1 MAMRA
6 ALLAAALLTAV
17 VPSSFAADT
26 VVGAITAISGSVEID
41 AFGKGAFI
49 PAVRGDRL
57 YDATVIRTSP
67 QSGASIELLG
77 KASQIPPDT
86 TFRIVDAMEGQRRTT
101 RLDWFPALLGV
112 LKDAVASFGSS
123 GSDVVLGSKA
133 AEATT
138 GPDEWIVEEDDSEQ
152 LLLDARAAV
161 REGNWLRAM
170 STLDKIPESAAR
182 ALPPGE
188 AAFLRGSACFGLGD
202 YATARTQLAKAE
214 PLVRGSAEPGAAGML
229 PLLLFQLGASRF
241 FVGEDGPAV
250 ETLASFLSLDAD
262 GPFAPY
268 GTQLLIQALAARGDR
283 ARAQQVL
290 AQAKVRYAGT
300 VHESEF
306 TSLPPAP

>member
-1 MAMRA
+1 MRA
-6 ALLAAALLTAV
+6 APLIAAALLLIAA
-17 VPSSFAADT
+17 PASFAADT

-57 YDATVIRTSP
+57 YDATVIRTGA
-67 QSGASIELLG
+67 QSGAAIELLG
-77 KASQIPPDT
+77 KTGQVPPAT
-86 TFRIVDAMEGQRRTT
+86 TFRISVAIEGQRRTN
-101 RLDWFPALLGV
+101 RLGWLPALVGV
-112 LKDAVASFGSS
+112 LRDAVASFGAS

-133 AEATT
+133 ADATS
-138 GPDEWIVEEDDSEQ
+138 GADEWIVEEDDPEQ

-161 REGNWLRAM
+161 REGNWLRAL
-170 STLDKIPESAAR
+170 STLDGIPESAAR

-188 AAFLRGSACFGLGD
+188 VAFLRGSACFGLGD
-202 YATARTQLAKAE
+202 YATARTHLAKAE
-214 PLVRGSAEPGAAGML
+214 PLVRRSVDPGAAGML

-250 ETLASFLSLDAD
+250 ETLASFLALDAD
-262 GPFAPY
+262 SPFTPY
-268 GTQLLIQALAARGDR
+268 GYQLLIQALTARGDR
-283 ARAQQVL
+283 AQAQQVL
-290 AQAKVRYAGT
+290 AQARVRFAGT